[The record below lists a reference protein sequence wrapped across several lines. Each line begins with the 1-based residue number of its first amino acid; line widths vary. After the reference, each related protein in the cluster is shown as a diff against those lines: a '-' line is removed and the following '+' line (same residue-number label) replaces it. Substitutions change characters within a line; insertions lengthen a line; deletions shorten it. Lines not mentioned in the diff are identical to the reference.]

1 MSTTRLVFSV
11 LLVATALSGGCTCA
25 PFADQH
31 RYACATDDD
40 CVPGYSCQSADSGRE
55 CLPLDGGPVGGGS
68 GGGGGDGDGGTGG
81 GLGGGGGSVGGG
93 GGGDDGGSVGGGGGS
108 VGGGGGSVGGGGGSV
123 GGGGGSVGGG
133 GGSVG
138 GGGGSVG
145 GGGGSVGGGG
155 GSVGGGGGS
164 VGGGGGSVGPPVA
177 LLLTTPP
184 RTVDPLACSP
194 ALTVQVSDAASDPV
208 PVGADL
214 TVSLSGAGLSFFD
227 NPTCAG
233 VGQANLVVPTGQASV
248 TFYFRAPPLEGTY
261 LVTASATSLTPAQQS
276 QTVLARPDALRFAS
290 VVPNPVR
297 AGDCVGVNVVAVRS
311 GADFTVGVDTPV
323 VLTSSVPGGLHFFS
337 DAQCTTRLA
346 MDTLTL
352 IAGSPSGFF
361 YVKPI
366 TGRGQ
371 VLTARAP
378 TGTPATQGWIVLP
391 IVRRSNCTLAAS
403 TLSNSN
409 CNIPGNPSVDDAS
422 SLIVTQAT
430 TSGGNSSPGDGQVSC
445 RFSGSNARLI
455 CTRESSSGDV
465 LVHFQVVE
473 ISHNFRVEHVSS
485 TGSCPSLTLVQGV
498 NPAQSFVFKSVTN
511 AGSSFGGNDVAMYT
525 LTAPNQVT
533 NTSGCGGAQVNV
545 AQWTGVTVTRV
556 SVDGGIPMGVSS
568 VTVEGLP
575 VATSSNVVVVAQ
587 ATAPN
592 MWGNSTSCEYFVQG
606 QVASPTSVQL
616 TRGAGGTTCASQ
628 ALQAHFERID
638 FGSRATVQT
647 RNTLVARG
655 TASVDVPITPV
666 DATRT
671 FVFTSSQ
678 SAGGQGAAEHDGIPY
693 SAGLLATELVA
704 NPDGGYQSDVV
715 TVRRGSNAG
724 NAQVTF
730 FVVQV
735 EP

>member
-1 MSTTRLVFSV
+1 M
-11 LLVATALSGGCTCA
+11 
-25 PFADQH
+25 
-31 RYACATDDD
+31 
-40 CVPGYSCQSADSGRE
+40 
-55 CLPLDGGPVGGGS
+55 
-68 GGGGGDGDGGTGG
+68 
-81 GLGGGGGSVGGG
+81 GGGGGSVGGG
-93 GGGDDGGSVGGGGGS
+93 GGG
-108 VGGGGGSVGGGGGSV
+108 
-123 GGGGGSVGGG
+123 
-133 GGSVG
+133 
-138 GGGGSVG
+138 
-145 GGGGSVGGGG
+145 
-155 GSVGGGGGS
+155 
-164 VGGGGGSVGPPVA
+164 VGPPVA

-208 PVGADL
+208 PVGAEL
-214 TVSLSGAGLSFFD
+214 TVNLSGASLSYFD

-233 VGQANLVVPTGQASV
+233 AGQANLVVPTGQASV
-248 TFYFRAPPLEGTY
+248 TFYFRAPLAEGTY
-261 LVTASATSLTPAQQS
+261 LVTASATGLTSAQQS

-311 GADFTVGVDTPV
+311 GADFAVGADTPV
-323 VLTSSVPGGLHFFS
+323 VLTSSVPGGLRFFS
-337 DAQCTTRLA
+337 DAQCATRLA

-352 IAGSPSGFF
+352 IAGSASRVF

-378 TGTPATQGWIVLP
+378 TGTPATQGWPVLP
-391 IVRRSNCTLAAS
+391 IVRRSNCTLAAGAM
-403 TLSNSN
+403 SNNS
-409 CNIPGNPSVDDAS
+409 CYIPGTVSVVDDY

-430 TSGGNSSPGDGQVSC
+430 TSAGNGDPGDGQVRC
-445 RFSGSNARLI
+445 HFSGSNARLI
-455 CTRESSSGDV
+455 CTRESSIGDV

-473 ISHNFRVEHVSS
+473 ISRDFRVEHVYPP
-485 TGSCPSLTLVQGV
+485 GSCGTLTLGYWV

-511 AGSSFGGNDVAMYT
+511 TGTAFGGNDVAMYT

-533 NTSGCGGAQVNV
+533 NTSGCGGAEVNV

-575 VATSSNVVVVAQ
+575 ATASSNVVVVAQ

-592 MWGNSTSCEYFVQG
+592 MWGNSTSCEYFVRG
-606 QVASPTSVQL
+606 QLASPTSVQL
-616 TRGAGGTTCASQ
+616 TRGAGGTMCASQ

-647 RNTLVARG
+647 KNTLVARG

-678 SAGGQGAAEHDGIPY
+678 SAGGQGATEHDGTPY

-715 TVRRGSNAG
+715 TVRRGSTAG